1 MPHIP
6 GRQIKPTPMPR
17 GLSVEALVDGF
28 FPAYNSAR
36 LREACHLL
44 KTKILKP
51 DVTVGLSISG
61 ALGPAGLGVSVLAP
75 LVKAGF
81 IDWIVSTGANLYHDV
96 HYGIGLDLFAASPFY
111 DDVELRERNIIRIYD
126 ILFDFNVLHYT
137 DKYLYHILEA
147 PEFQRKMSTSEFHH
161 HLGRYV
167 AETQRKLGVKHDCLV
182 AAAYKAGVPVY
193 TSSPG
198 DSTIG
203 MNVAAKAF
211 LDGRC
216 EFDVNRDVNETT
228 AIVHD
233 AKRKKGGMSAVIML
247 GGGSPK
253 NFVLQ
258 TEPQIQEILGLDEAG
273 HDYFIQFTDAR
284 PDTGGLSGA
293 TPAEAVSWGKVDPK
307 KLPDSVVCYADST
320 IALPVAAAYVLSTCR
335 SRPLKRLYDRRDR
348 LMRGLHQ
355 EYLRNKSR
363 LRGVDVAGRKH

>member
-1 MPHIP
+1 MQHIP
-6 GRQIKPTPMPR
+6 GSKITPTPMPG
-17 GLSVEALVDGF
+17 GLSVEALVDGY

-51 DVTVGLSISG
+51 NVTVGLSISG

-81 IDWIVSTGANLYHDV
+81 IDWIVSTGANLYHDI
-96 HYGIGLDLFAASPFY
+96 HYGIGLDLYAASPFY
-111 DDVELRERNIIRIYD
+111 DDVELREKNIIRIYD

-167 AETQRKLGVKHDCLV
+167 AETQRKLGIPNDCLV

-216 EFDVNRDVNETT
+216 EFDVSRDVNETT
-228 AIVHD
+228 SIVYD
-233 AKRKKGGMSAVIML
+233 AKRKGGMSAILML

-293 TPAEAVSWGKVDPK
+293 TPSEAVSWGKIDPG
-307 KLPDSVVCYADST
+307 KLPDTVVCYTDST
-320 IALPVAAAYVLSTCR
+320 IALPVFGAYALANCKKRKLS
-335 SRPLKRLYDRRDR
+335 RLYDRRRELLADI
-348 LMRGLHQ
+348 Q
-355 EYLRNKSR
+355 KEYLKHSSTFT
-363 LRGVDVAGRKH
+363 GPQASGR